1 MTDKTERGSREAWL
15 NAAHNALVE
24 GGVEAVK
31 IMPLAQQLNLSR
43 TSFYWF
49 FKDREALL
57 KELRENWKARTTE
70 PLAKSTLT
78 YAETE
83 TEAMLNVIGCF
94 LNDQS
99 FDARFE
105 FAVRS
110 WALQDAQTME
120 QLQAADVERLTALRT
135 MLMRWG
141 HDEQDADVRART
153 IYLVQIGYISMQVQE
168 TLDTRMSRLSN
179 YVEIFTGKTPDA
191 REIARLRAGLIG

>member
-15 NAAHNALVE
+15 NAAHIALVE

-31 IMPLAQQLNLSR
+31 ILPLAQQLNLSR

-57 KELRENWKARTTE
+57 KELRENWNARTTE
-70 PLAKSTLT
+70 PLVKATQT

-94 LNDQS
+94 LSDQS
-99 FDARFE
+99 FDAGFE

-120 QLQAADVERLTALRT
+120 QLQAADVARLTALRT

-191 REIARLRAGLIG
+191 REIARLRASLAG